1 MNKLMTIGMTAVMAA
16 GIAGAQDDVVMVG
29 QAPTTEAADVTE
41 VTGEIALVSSY
52 VWRGQV
58 LNNDAVVQPQITASY
73 KNFSVNIW
81 GNYDLGRNYKGNSGD
96 FSEMDVS
103 LAYTLPLDLNDVS
116 FSVGLI
122 NYNFPNTTSST
133 SSDGVANSTTELF
146 ASATILTWMDYV
158 IPSVTFFGD
167 IDQVDGTY
175 LLFDVVAPYQVSEY
189 LSVEAG
195 VSAGYGNTSYN
206 DYYWGTAA
214 NGGSQ
219 EAGFNDYNFYGNASY
234 EIAENLTASLNLTYT
249 LLEGG
254 AIRSAAKKLY
264 EDNEKF
270 WGGVNLA
277 YDF

>member
-1 MNKLMTIGMTAVMAA
+1 M
-16 GIAGAQDDVVMVG
+16 
-29 QAPTTEAADVTE
+29 
-41 VTGEIALVSSY
+41 
-52 VWRGQV
+52 
-58 LNNDAVVQPQITASY
+58 QPQITASY
-73 KNFSVNIW
+73 MNFSVNVW
-81 GNYDLGRNYKGNSGD
+81 GNYDLGRNYAENSGA

-103 LAYTLPLDLNDVS
+103 LAYTLPLNLNDVS
-116 FSVGLI
+116 FDIGLI
-122 NYNFPNTTSST
+122 NYNFPNTPSES

-146 ASATILTWMDYV
+146 ASATILTWADYV

-175 LLFDVVAPYQVSEY
+175 VLFDVVAPYQVSEF

-206 DYYWGTAA
+206 DYYWGYGDPGDSTL
-214 NGGSQ
+214 SK

-234 EIAENLTASLNLTYT
+234 EIAENLTASVNLTYT

-254 AIRSAAKKLY
+254 EIRSSAKEVY
-264 EDNEKF
+264 EDNQKF
-270 WGGVNLA
+270 WGGVNIA